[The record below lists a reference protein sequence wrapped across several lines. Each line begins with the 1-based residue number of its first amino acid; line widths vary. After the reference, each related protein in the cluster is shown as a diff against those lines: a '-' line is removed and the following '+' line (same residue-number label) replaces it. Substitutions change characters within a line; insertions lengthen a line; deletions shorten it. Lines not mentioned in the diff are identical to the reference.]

1 MRSERPEKILDHG
14 ALQEELRHVYWIGG
28 GSAAGKSTIAHRLAA
43 QHDLH
48 VCATDEVMSDH
59 ASRSTPEDA
68 PALQEFMGMDMDE
81 RWVNRDP
88 KTMLET
94 FHWFQSECFDMIVED
109 LLSLPKEPS
118 VIVEGFRLLP
128 ERVHPLLADPH
139 HAVWFIPTPDFRN
152 TVFEE
157 RGWGFLAKTSDPET
171 ALRNLLARDG
181 MFTERLQEQTKRLQL
196 LAITVETT
204 MTEDDLAH
212 RASRAL
218 SL

>member
-1 MRSERPEKILDHG
+1 MRSEKIFDHG
-14 ALQEELRHVYWIGG
+14 ALREELRHVYWIGG
-28 GSAAGKSTIAHRLAA
+28 GSAAGKTTIAHRIAA
-43 QHDLH
+43 QHHLQ
-48 VCATDEVMSDH
+48 VYATDDVMSEH

-139 HAVWFIPTPDFRN
+139 HAVWFLPTPGFRYA
-152 TVFEE
+152 VFGE
-157 RGWGFLAKTSDPET
+157 RGLRFLAKTSDPET